1 MTEQLNKTAQIN
13 KSVAKLPESQ
23 IRQIMELGRN
33 IEGVIPFWFGEGD
46 EPTPEFIKQAAVQA
60 LHDDKTFYV
69 PNNGVPELRQ
79 AIAEYMSAL
88 YGRQL
93 GEDRITVS
101 TSGMHGI
108 MLAYQTILDPG
119 DKVVIIGPIWPNAVH
134 AAEVLGARTEIVA
147 LREVNGEWKIDL
159 EALFA
164 ALGNG
169 AKALFIN
176 SPNNPTGWMAERGE
190 LEAIFAFC
198 RQHGIWMVSDD
209 VYARLVYDGRTLAPS
224 VVELAEPD
232 DRVIIIN
239 SFSKSWNMTGWRL
252 GWLTAPPDLLLS
264 LAKLTEYNIAGP
276 ATFVQHAGIVALR
289 EGEAHVARS
298 RAAFEERRD
307 LVYRRLSAL
316 NRIGMVKPKGAFYAF
331 FSVEGETD
339 SLALTKRLLHDAG
352 VGLAPGTAFGDVG
365 EGYLRLCFA
374 ASSALLNEAIDRL
387 ERVLG

>member
-1 MTEQLNKTAQIN
+1 MTEQQNKTAQIN

-60 LHDDKTFYV
+60 LRDDKTFYV

-88 YGRQL
+88 YGRQV
-93 GEDRITVS
+93 GQDRITVS

-134 AAEVLGARTEIVA
+134 AAEVLSARTEIVA

-159 EALFA
+159 EALFS

-198 RQHGIWMVSDD
+198 RQHGIWMISDD

-374 ASSALLNEAIDRL
+374 ASPALLNEAIDRL

>member
-169 AKALFIN
+169 GKALFIN